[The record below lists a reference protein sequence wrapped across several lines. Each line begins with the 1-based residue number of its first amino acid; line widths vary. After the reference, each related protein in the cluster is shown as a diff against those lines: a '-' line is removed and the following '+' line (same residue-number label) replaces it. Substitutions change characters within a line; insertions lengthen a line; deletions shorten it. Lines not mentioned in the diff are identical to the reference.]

1 MGRSFK
7 IKTNFS
13 NIFLFLLLASCASDR
28 VDIANEKNP
37 QKLYEHGEKALKEGD
52 YLEAH
57 DAFSEIRKR
66 FSQSQYFALA
76 ELGSADNEFLQDNFV
91 EAAALYENFVELYPN
106 HKKAAYAQFQK
117 AKAHMQNTPNN
128 EARDQSSAAAA
139 AKAASQLLTRYPQ
152 SEFAKEAQEIVYKA
166 RLQLAKKEAYIAR
179 FYAKK
184 NQKEA
189 SLNRWKKIPVD
200 YKDLKNYEPAQALWK
215 ELEVALKDETIKN

>member
-1 MGRSFK
+1 MGWSLK
-7 IKTNFS
+7 IKT
-13 NIFLFLLLASCASDR
+13 IFFLLFFLASCASNR
-28 VDIANEKNP
+28 VDIPNEKNP

-66 FSQSQYFALA
+66 FSQSQYFSLA
-76 ELGSADNEFLQDNFV
+76 ELGLADNEFFQDNFA
-91 EAAALYENFVELYPN
+91 EAAALYGNFVELYPN

-117 AKAHMQNTPNN
+117 TKALMYGNPMN
-128 EARDQSSAAAA
+128 EARDQSSAVLA
-139 AKAASQLLTRYPQ
+139 AKAASQLLARYPQ
-152 SEFAKEAQEIVYKA
+152 SEYTKEAQEVLSRA

-184 NQKEA
+184 KKYEA
-189 SLNRWKKIPVD
+189 SLNRWKKIPLE

-215 ELEVALKDETIKN
+215 ELEVALKDQKSAE

>member
-1 MGRSFK
+1 MGWSSK
-7 IKTNFS
+7 IKTI
-13 NIFLFLLLASCASDR
+13 IFLLFFLASCASDH

-76 ELGSADNEFLQDNFV
+76 ELGSADNEFFQDNFA
-91 EAAALYENFVELYPN
+91 EAAAIYGNFVELYPN
-106 HKKAAYAQFQK
+106 HKRAAYAQFQK
-117 AKAHMQNTPNN
+117 AKSLMQDTPPN
-128 EARDQSSAAAA
+128 EARDQSSAVAA
-139 AKAASQLLTRYPQ
+139 AKAASQLLTRYAQ
-152 SEFAKEAQEIVYKA
+152 SEYTKDAREILSRA

-184 NQKEA
+184 KQHEA
-189 SLNRWKKIPVD
+189 SLNRWKKIPTE

-215 ELEVALKDETIKN
+215 ELEVALKDQKSAQ

>member
-1 MGRSFK
+1 MGWSCK
-7 IKTNFS
+7 IKTNFFY
-13 NIFLFLLLASCASDR
+13 NFVLLFLASCASDR
-28 VDIANEKNP
+28 VDVANEKNP

-52 YLEAH
+52 YLEAN

-76 ELGSADNEFLQDNFV
+76 ELGSADNEFSQDSFA
-91 EAAALYENFVELYPN
+91 EAAALYGNFVELYPN

-117 AKAHMQNTPNN
+117 AKSLMLDAPLN
-128 EARDQSSAAAA
+128 EARDQSASSSA
-139 AKAASQLLTRYPQ
+139 AKAASQLLARYPR
-152 SEFAKEAQEIVYKA
+152 SEYTKEAQEIVNRA

-189 SLNRWKKIPVD
+189 SLNRWKKIPAE

-215 ELEVALKDETIKN
+215 ELEVALKDQKSE

>member
-1 MGRSFK
+1 MGWSYK
-7 IKTNFS
+7 IKTNF
-13 NIFLFLLLASCASDR
+13 FLLFLLVSCSSNSI
-28 VDIANEKNP
+28 DIANEKNP

-76 ELGSADNEFLQDNFV
+76 ELGSADNEFAQDNFA
-91 EAAALYENFVELYPN
+91 EAAALYGSFVELYPN
-106 HKKAAYAQFQK
+106 HKKAAYAQIQK
-117 AKAHMQNTPNN
+117 AKSLMQDTPMN

-139 AKAASQLLTRYPQ
+139 AKAASQLLSRYSQ
-152 SEFAKEAQEIVYKA
+152 SEYTKEAREIFNKA

-184 NQKEA
+184 KQDEA
-189 SLNRWKKIPVD
+189 SLNRWKKIPSEF
-200 YKDLKNYEPAQALWK
+200 KDLKDYEPAQALWQ
-215 ELEVALKDETIKN
+215 EIDLALKDQKSE